1 MTRAPV
7 LSVRDLSKKYA
18 SALRRGLWYGVKDI
32 ARELVP
38 RARPDTGLRPGEFW
52 ALDGVSFEL
61 EPGSALAVVGANGAG
76 KSTLLK
82 VLYGLLKPDRGD
94 VRLWGR
100 VEGLIE
106 LGTGF
111 NPLLT
116 GRENVQVAA
125 ALNGLGRR
133 EAAAVLEAA
142 IEFAELGDFV
152 DAPVQNYS
160 SGMKARL
167 SYAVA
172 ASMAADV
179 LLVDEVLAVGDMAF
193 QRKCAAHM
201 RGYLDRGG
209 SLLLVS
215 HNTHHVQSLCDRG
228 LLLDRGRVTFR
239 GTAVETLNAL
249 FEHRFARDGGNG
261 RPAAA
266 PPIGPIAI
274 LAMRAEP
281 IDGDTIRTGSPV
293 RIVMHYHAEVAA
305 DVYWGFS
312 IWTEDQ
318 WVCVAGEYHMHRRTL
333 PIGAGVLSCVLPA
346 LPLVGGRYALRGGIC
361 EFDLLQPLA
370 LFGWTDAAAP
380 FDVRASVDLPKGGA
394 MLANAQISLNQLVTV
409 DVVWE

>member
-1 MTRAPV
+1 VTRPSV
-7 LSVRDLSKKYA
+7 LSARNLSKKYA
-18 SALRRGLWYGVKDI
+18 SSLRRGMWYGVRDI
-32 ARELVP
+32 VRELVP
-38 RARPDTGLRPGEFW
+38 FAQPDTVLRPGEFW
-52 ALDGVSFEL
+52 ALDGVSFEV
-61 EPGSALAVVGANGAG
+61 EAGSALAIVGANGAG

-94 VRLWGR
+94 VWLRGR

-116 GRENVQVAA
+116 GRENVLVAA

-133 EAAAVLEAA
+133 DAPALLDAV
-142 IEFAELGDFV
+142 IEFAELGDFI
-152 DAPVQNYS
+152 DAPVQAYS

-179 LLVDEVLAVGDMAF
+179 LLVDEVLAVGDLAF

-201 RGYLDRGG
+201 RAYLDRGG

-215 HNTHHVQSLCDRG
+215 HNTHQVQSICDRG
-228 LLLDRGRVTFR
+228 LLLDGGRVTFR

-249 FEHRFARDGGNG
+249 FERRFAQEGGTG
-261 RPAAA
+261 RPTAA

-274 LAMRAEP
+274 QELRAEP
-281 IDGDTIRTGSPV
+281 INSDTIRTGGPV
-293 RIVMHYHAEVAA
+293 RIIMHYHAEVEAH
-305 DVYWGFS
+305 VFWGFS

-318 WVCVAGEYHMHRRTL
+318 WVCVAGEYHMQGRTL
-333 PIGAGVLSCVLPA
+333 PIGNGVLSCVLPA

-361 EFDLLQPLA
+361 EFDSMQPLA
-370 LFGWTDAAAP
+370 LFGWTDAATP
-380 FDVRASVDLPKGGA
+380 LDVSAQMDLPKA
-394 MLANAQISLNQLVTV
+394 SALLSNARISLNQLVTL

>member
-1 MTRAPV
+1 MTRPPV
-7 LSVRDLSKKYA
+7 LSVHDLSKKYA
-18 SALRRGLWYGVKDI
+18 SSLRRGMWYGVKDI
-32 ARELVP
+32 ARELIPVV
-38 RARPDTGLRPGEFW
+38 RHDTLLRPGEFW
-52 ALDGVSFEL
+52 ALDGVSFEV
-61 EPGSALAVVGANGAG
+61 EAGTALAIVGANGAG

-94 VRLWGR
+94 VRLRGR

-116 GRENVQVAA
+116 GRENVLVAA
-125 ALNGLGRR
+125 ALNGLGGHQARVLLD
-133 EAAAVLEAA
+133 AV
-142 IEFAELGDFV
+142 IEFAGLDDFI
-152 DAPVQNYS
+152 DAPVQAYS

-201 RGYLDRGG
+201 RRYLDRGG

-249 FEHRFARDGGNG
+249 FERRFAQDGGAG
-261 RPAAA
+261 RPASA
-266 PPIGPIAI
+266 PPISPITI
-274 LAMRAEP
+274 HEMRAEP
-281 IDGDTIRTGSPV
+281 VDGHTITTGAAV
-293 RIVMHYHAEVAA
+293 RILMRYHAGVTA
-305 DVYWGFS
+305 DVFWGFS

-318 WVCVAGEYHMHRRTL
+318 WVCVAGEYHTERRTL
-333 PIGAGVLSCVLPA
+333 PIGDGVLSCVLPA

-361 EFDLLQPLA
+361 EFDSIQPLA
-370 LFGWTDAAAP
+370 LFGWTDAATP
-380 FDVRASVDLPKGGA
+380 LDVRARADLPRS
-394 MLANAQISLNQLVTV
+394 LALLSNARMALNQLVTI